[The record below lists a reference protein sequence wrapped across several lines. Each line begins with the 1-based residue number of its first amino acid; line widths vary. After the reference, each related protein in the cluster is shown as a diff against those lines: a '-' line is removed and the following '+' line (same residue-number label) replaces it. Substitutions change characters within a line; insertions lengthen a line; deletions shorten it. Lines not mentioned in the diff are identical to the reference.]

1 MASMVTKISTT
12 TDVPE
17 EQVRH
22 ILDEFVTETGLD
34 RVLNDTV
41 LDGIRS
47 TPTPD
52 QPMLSTFEEVTAA

>member
-1 MASMVTKISTT
+1 MANMVTKISAAN
-12 TDVPE
+12 DVPE

-34 RVLNDTV
+34 RVLSDAV

-47 TPTPD
+47 APTLG
-52 QPMLSTFEEVTAA
+52 QPMLSTFKEDTVA